1 MNKSYIVTYMKVLPS
16 RTYKIMITAPS
27 KYAAKKRFY
36 QLYPRYDI
44 VKVEERGGE

>member
-1 MNKSYIVTYMKVLPS
+1 MIKKYIITYTRGVAKLQYTTEMD
-16 RTYKIMITAPS
+16 APS

-44 VKVEERGGE
+44 VHVKEKGEA